1 MKGAFVM
8 KSIDQA
14 YIGKI
19 PPISD
24 RIFYRSINEALE
36 SAMDVIRYN
45 NEVGDCTVCE
55 PVEIEKPKSYPY
67 YICRV
72 FRVRII
78 DAEYDPETDNMEYYD
93 RYKTIT
99 IKESTLMD

>member
-8 KSIDQA
+8 KSIYQA

-24 RIFYRSINEALE
+24 RIFYRSICEALE

-45 NEVGDCTVCE
+45 EVDDCTVCE

-67 YICRV
+67 YICSV

-78 DAEYDPETDNMEYYD
+78 DAEYDPELDSVEYYD